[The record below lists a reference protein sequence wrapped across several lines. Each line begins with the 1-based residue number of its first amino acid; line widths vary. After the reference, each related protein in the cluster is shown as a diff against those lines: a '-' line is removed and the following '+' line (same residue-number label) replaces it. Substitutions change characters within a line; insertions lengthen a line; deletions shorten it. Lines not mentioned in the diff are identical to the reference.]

1 MTYVSPFGHPD
12 VIAGQGT
19 CAKELFDEVGK
30 LDHLF
35 CGVGGGGLI
44 SGCSLVAEQVSPEC
58 KIWGVEPDAAHDA
71 AISLEQNRVVSIP
84 NQKTIADGCNTPKIG
99 ENTLKMMRKYI
110 EGIVHVKDP
119 ALVNW
124 MKFFAERQKV
134 VIEPTGCL
142 GIAGLER

>member
-1 MTYVSPFGHPD
+1 MPKDAPQLKKDAIKGYGAEIIFFDRAKDDLDAVIKEQVEQKKMTYVSPFDHPD

-30 LDHLF
+30 LDHFF

-44 SGCSLVAEQVSPEC
+44 SGCSLVAEAVSPGC

-84 NQKTIADGCNTPKIG
+84 N
-99 ENTLKMMRKYI
+99 
-110 EGIVHVKDP
+110 
-119 ALVNW
+119 
-124 MKFFAERQKV
+124 
-134 VIEPTGCL
+134 
-142 GIAGLER
+142 

>member
-1 MTYVSPFGHPD
+1 M
-12 VIAGQGT
+12 
-19 CAKELFDEVGK
+19 ELFNEVGS

-44 SGCSLVAEQVSPEC
+44 SGCSLVVDAVSPSC

-71 AISLEQNRVVSIP
+71 AISLEQGRVVSIP

-99 ENTLKMMRKYI
+99 EKTLIMMKKYI
-110 EGIVHVKDP
+110 EGIVHVEDP
-119 ALVNW
+119 ALVDW
-124 MKFFAERQKV
+124 MKFFAERQKL

-142 GIAGLER
+142 GIAGLEKMIEENKI